1 MPNEEFLP
9 GDETLMLLA
18 RELQEAVAGEM
29 VHSSTQEVAVAAM
42 HGVVAGEL
50 AGRDGSSRQ

>member
-1 MPNEEFLP
+1 
-9 GDETLMLLA
+9 MLLA